1 MKVRIKTSDGKPL
14 NYETSGACAFDFR
27 CVEDVHFEAWEWK
40 FVETWTVIETP
51 EWYVLQIQPRS
62 STFKKYWLM
71 QVNSVGIIDQ
81 DYSWNEDTIKFLYIN
96 MKKEPVT
103 IEAGTRI
110 WQWIFLKIAKAEFEI
125 VENMEKENR
134 GWFGSTGL
142 K

>member
-1 MKVRIKTSDGKPL
+1 M
-14 NYETSGACAFDFR
+14 
-27 CVEDVHFEAWEWK
+27 EDVHFEAGEWK
-40 FVETWTVIETP
+40 FVETGTVIETP
-51 EWYVLQIQPRS
+51 EGYVLQIQPRS
-62 STFKKYWLM
+62 STFKKYGLM

-81 DYSWNEDTIKFLYIN
+81 DYSGNEDTIKFLYIN

-110 WQWIFLKIAKAEFEI
+110 GQGIFLKIAKAEFEI

-134 GWFGSTGL
+134 GGFGSTGL